1 MLALPLAKLA
11 VGVNTAVRVRPVPL
25 MAPKLPPVTTT
36 SPALTFQTKLLP
48 GSSENVK
55 VMLAVSPSFNA
66 LVLLLINTEGAKES
80 MLMLGV
86 LPAVPLL
93 PAASW

>member
-1 MLALPLAKLA
+1 MLAVPDARLA
-11 VGVNTAVRVRPVPL
+11 VGVKTAVRVRLVPL

-36 SPALTFQTKLLP
+36 SPALPFQTKLLP
-48 GSSENVK
+48 GSSENAKLMV
-55 VMLAVSPSFNA
+55 AVSPSFNV
-66 LVLLLINTEGAKES
+66 LVLLLISTEGAKVS

>member
-11 VGVNTAVRVRPVPL
+11 VGENTAVLVRPVPL

-36 SPALTFQTKLLP
+36 SPALPFQTKLLI

-55 VMLAVSPSFNA
+55 VRVAVSPIFKA

-80 MLMLGV
+80 MLMPGV